1 MKNYLERR
9 NNNLGF
15 NLFDDLFED
24 FFKPTFFSGGIDSM
38 RTDVI
43 KKEEGYELVVDVPGF
58 EKEDVNLSL
67 EGGYLTISANKEEKE
82 SDDNAFVRRE
92 RKCSIKRSYY
102 VGDKITE
109 DDIKAT
115 LVNGTLKVD
124 VKNAKQDKLEKKNI
138 AID

>member
-24 FFKPTFFSGGIDSM
+24 FFKPTFFGGGVDSM

-43 KKEEGYELVVDVPGF
+43 KKEDGYELTVDVPGF
-58 EKEDVNLSL
+58 EKKDVNLSL

-82 SDDNAFVRRE
+82 SEDNAFVRRE

-124 VKNAKQDKLEKKNI
+124 VKNAKQDKIEKKNI